1 MSSLLLLPPLAAV
14 GLLLPG
20 IVIAAVIALVI
31 LGLVVASRYKTVPP
45 NGIGV
50 FYGRKYAYT
59 FTDAAGGTKV
69 GQRGFHIVTGGGK
82 ILLPVV
88 EQYQVMSTAAFQV
101 AIQEEGVPT
110 AKNVPVK
117 IEAMATCRIS
127 PNPDEQANAVQ
138 AFLGKT
144 PDAISSTV
152 SEILRGHVRSIIAGL
167 TVEQILRDR
176 AEFNKRVLDESA
188 DEFKKLGIQIITLVV
203 QDVSDE
209 VGYIKALGQQE
220 TAGTI
225 RDAAIATAEAER
237 TTKIKVS
244 DAKREAA
251 LNEAA
256 NAAKVADAE
265 KDRDIQIAQFKTETE
280 TKRAQADLANS
291 IAKATQEQK
300 LRTVEAER
308 DTAAAQAGIKVQ
320 EQRAILRERELNA
333 TLITEANAKKN
344 ASLIEADAQQ
354 QVAERTARRVEIEAN
369 GRAAATIKDG
379 EAQAT
384 RTRAIA
390 TADAEATRVKLT
402 AEAEGTQAT
411 QLAHAKGVEANQL
424 AMAKGT
430 EANLLASANGKKAAL
445 LAEAEGTEK
454 LNEALAN
461 MSDSAKLIFILERL
475 PNLLDKGGDAGAK
488 MLTAVFDP
496 LGKSLGAIK
505 NVSIVDMGGNDSK
518 GGVAKFA
525 GSIPQ
530 AIASMVANAE
540 ALGINVKPLL
550 KLVKLDPSKLSE
562 MIGLV
567 DSVVPEAEVTEKK

>member
-1 MSSLLLLPPLAAV
+1 MHLILAQAAA
-14 GLLLPG
+14 GGSFLMPG
-20 IVIAAVIALVI
+20 IIVAAVIALVI

-50 FYGRKYAYT
+50 FYGREYPFT
-59 FTDAAGGTKV
+59 FTDASGVVKTGR
-69 GQRGFHIVTGGGK
+69 RGFHIVTGGGK

-101 AIQEEGVPT
+101 GISEQGVPT

-127 PNPDEQANAVQ
+127 PNPEEQANGVQ
-138 AFLGKT
+138 AFLGKS
-144 PDAISSTV
+144 PDSIASTV

-209 VGYIKALGQQE
+209 VGYIAALGKQE

-244 DAKREAA
+244 DAQREAS
-251 LNEAA
+251 LNAAA

-265 KDRDIQIAQFKTETE
+265 KDRDIQIAQFRTETE
-280 TKRAQADLANS
+280 TKRAQADLANA
-291 IAKATQEQK
+291 IAKAEQEKK
-300 LRTVEAER
+300 LRVIEADR
-308 DTAAAQAGIKVQ
+308 DTAAAQAGIGVQ
-320 EQRAILRERELNA
+320 EQRAKLRERELNA
-333 TLITEANAKKN
+333 TLITEANAKKA
-344 ASLIEADAQQ
+344 ASLIDADAQQ
-354 QVAERTARRVEIEAN
+354 QVAERTAKRVEVEAN

-384 RTRAIA
+384 RTRTIA

-402 AEAEGTQAT
+402 AEADGTRAT
-411 QLAHAKGVEANQL
+411 QLAHASGVEANQL

-454 LNEALAN
+454 LNQALAN

-505 NVSIVDMGGNDSK
+505 NVSIVDMGGGDSK

-540 ALGINVKPLL
+540 ALGIDVKPLL
-550 KLVKLDPSKLSE
+550 KLVKLDPSKLQQ
-562 MIGLV
+562 MIGMV
-567 DSVVPEAEVTEKK
+567 DSVIPADATEVK

>member
-1 MSSLLLLPPLAAV
+1 MHIALIPLALF
-14 GLLLPG
+14 GGGFLLPG
-20 IVIAAVIALVI
+20 IILAAVVALMI

-50 FYGRKYAYT
+50 FYGREYTFT
-59 FTDAAGGTKV
+59 FTDAAGAAKV
-69 GQRGFHIVTGGGK
+69 GKRGFHIVTGGGK
-82 ILLPVV
+82 ILLPIV

-101 AIQEEGVPT
+101 GIEESGVPT
-110 AKNVPVK
+110 LKNVPVK

-127 PNPDEQANAVQ
+127 PSPEEQANAVQ

-144 PDAISSTV
+144 PDAIATTV

-244 DAKREAA
+244 DAQREAS
-251 LNEAA
+251 LNAA
-256 NAAKVADAE
+256 SNAAKVADAE
-265 KDRDIQIAQFKTETE
+265 KDRDIQIAEFKVQTE
-280 TKRAQADLANS
+280 TKKAQADMANG
-291 IAKATQEQK
+291 IAKAQQEKQ
-300 LRTVEAER
+300 LRVIEADR
-308 DTAAAQAGIKVQ
+308 DTAAAQAGIGVQ
-320 EQRAILRERELNA
+320 EQRAKLRERELNA
-333 TLITEANAKKN
+333 TIITEAQAKKTAAIITADAAN
-344 ASLIEADAQQ
+344 EVAQRTAQQLSTEADGIAAKTKK
-354 QVAERTARRVEIEAN
+354 VAA
-369 GRAAATIKDG
+369 
-379 EAQAT
+379 
-384 RTRAIA
+384 
-390 TADAEATRVKLT
+390 ADAEATRVRMT
-402 AEAEGTQAT
+402 AEADGTQAT

-430 EANLLASANGKKAAL
+430 EANLLASANGKRAGL

-488 MLTAVFDP
+488 MLAAVFTP
-496 LGKSLGAIK
+496 LGASLGAIK
-505 NVSIVDMGGNDSK
+505 SVSIVDMGGNDSK

-540 ALGINVKPLL
+540 ALGIDVKPLL
-550 KLVKLDPSKLSE
+550 KLAKVDASKLKT
-562 MIGLV
+562 MIGMV
-567 DSVVPEAEVTEKK
+567 DAAIPTEATEVKTQ